1 MMQTVRDAT
10 FDVLRR
16 YAMTTLFANPGST
29 EVPLLTG
36 LPDDL
41 AFVLALHEGSVV
53 GMATGHAIATDRPAL
68 ALLHTTA
75 GLGNAVGALATARVN
90 RAPLVVI
97 VGQQDRRHLALEPF
111 LTGSLDGL
119 AGDYPVWRSQPARA
133 QDVPGAV
140 ARAWH
145 EARTGRGPALVVVP
159 MDDWLSVMP
168 PDQVVAAPRTLLR
181 PSATALDAVIEL
193 AALLNESASPVIV
206 AGAGADHPRTW
217 AALVTLAERLACPVW
232 QESFGARAG
241 FPQHH
246 PQYAGVLPAGR
257 AQQRAILSGHDLVLA
272 VGAPVFRH
280 YPYQPGH
287 LVTPGTRIAVITDD
301 PSEAHR
307 APADLAILASPSTIC
322 EHLPTH
328 LHPREGHTT
337 PEHQEPRAEPWS
349 SGGHWATHE
358 PAEPPWEP
366 HWATPGH
373 PGPDQATSNPAEPGS
388 DAPDPAA
395 PGTGT
400 RDSTHTRGPADRGAD
415 ARGADTHGSADR
427 GADVRGADAR
437 GLADRGGDVRGSV
450 DSGPAASGVGA
461 RGLGD
466 PGVGVGGLVDPG
478 VGEPLRAAHVLAA
491 LAVRLA
497 PETIVVEETP
507 SSRPELHRL
516 LPARRPLGFVS
527 AAMGGLGFALPAAVG
542 LRMAVPDRPVV
553 AVVGDGSAI
562 YGIQA
567 LWSAARYR
575 VGALFVVLANGRYA
589 VMDRLAEA
597 ADSGK
602 PPWPPFEEVS
612 LSGLATAFGCPARRI
627 TGHDELLDV
636 LDGVIPSLLDRT
648 QPLLLDIAVAP
659 DTDFHP

>member
-1 MMQTVRDAT
+1 
-10 FDVLRR
+10 
-16 YAMTTLFANPGST
+16 MTTLFANPGSS
-29 EVPLLTG
+29 EVSLLTG

-68 ALLHTTA
+68 AIVHTTA

-111 LTGSLDGL
+111 LTGRLDGL
-119 AGDYPVWRSQPARA
+119 AGDYPVWRAMPARA

-145 EARTGRGPALVVVP
+145 EAQTARGPALVVVP

-181 PSATALDAVIEL
+181 PSATALDAAIEL

-217 AALVTLAERLACPVW
+217 AALVALAERLACPVW

-246 PQYAGVLPAGR
+246 PQYAGVLPSGR
-257 AQQRAILSGHDLVLA
+257 AQQRTILSGHDFVLA

-280 YPYQPGH
+280 NPYQPGH

-307 APADLAILASPSTIC
+307 APADLAILASPATVC

-328 LHPREGHTT
+328 LHPRPT
-337 PEHQEPRAEPWS
+337 PHHQAER
-349 SGGHWATHE
+349 E
-358 PAEPPWEP
+358 PAEPRDTAFEP
-366 HWATPGH
+366 PAPVDPRRAIGGH
-373 PGPDQATSNPAEPGS
+373 PAQK
-388 DAPDPAA
+388 
-395 PGTGT
+395 GTG
-400 RDSTHTRGPADRGAD
+400 DGGPAQ
-415 ARGADTHGSADR
+415 SAGDI
-427 GADVRGADAR
+427 GPVRS
-437 GLADRGGDVRGSV
+437 GGDVGPAQSGGDGGSMQSGSV
-450 DSGPAASGVGA
+450 LSGGRWATDESAEGTWEPRWVVPAQQNRADA
-461 RGLGD
+461 H
-466 PGVGVGGLVDPG
+466 GLVDPG
-478 VGEPLRAAHVLAA
+478 VGEPLRAAHVLSA

-542 LRMAVPDRPVV
+542 LRMALPDRPVV

-589 VMDRLAEA
+589 VMDQLAEA
-597 ADSGK
+597 ADAGK

-659 DTDFHP
+659 

>member
-16 YAMTTLFANPGST
+16 YAMTTLFANPGSS
-29 EVPLLTG
+29 EVSLLTG

-41 AFVLALHEGSVV
+41 SFVLALHEGSVV

-68 ALLHTTA
+68 AIVHTTA

-111 LTGSLDGL
+111 LTGRLDGL
-119 AGDYPVWRSQPARA
+119 AGEYPVWRTQPARA

-145 EARTGRGPALVVVP
+145 EAQTARGPALVVVP

-181 PSATALDAVIEL
+181 PSATALDAAIEL
-193 AALLNESASPVIV
+193 AALLNESATPVIV

-241 FPQHH
+241 FPQNH
-246 PQYAGVLPAGR
+246 PQYAGVLPPGR
-257 AQQRAILSGHDLVLA
+257 AQQRTILSGHDFVLA

-280 YPYQPGH
+280 NPYQPGH
-287 LVTPGTRIAVITDD
+287 IVTPGTRIAVVTDD

-307 APADLAILASPSTIC
+307 APADLAILASPATVC

-328 LHPREGHTT
+328 LHPRPT
-337 PEHQEPRAEPWS
+337 PPHKTAPGTPHPQPEQAAEEPHDTGFGTPAPGDPRWAASGRPAAGDGGPML
-349 SGGHWATHE
+349 SGGRWATDE
-358 PAEPPWEP
+358 PAEGTWEP
-366 HWATPGH
+366 RWVV
-373 PGPDQATSNPAEPGS
+373 PAQQ
-388 DAPDPAA
+388 
-395 PGTGT
+395 
-400 RDSTHTRGPADRGAD
+400 DRAD
-415 ARGADTHGSADR
+415 AH
-427 GADVRGADAR
+427 
-437 GLADRGGDVRGSV
+437 
-450 DSGPAASGVGA
+450 
-461 RGLGD
+461 
-466 PGVGVGGLVDPG
+466 GLVDPG

-542 LRMAVPDRPVV
+542 LRMALPDRPVV

-589 VMDRLAEA
+589 VMDQLAEA
-597 ADSGK
+597 ADAGK

-648 QPLLLDIAVAP
+648 QPLLLDIAIAP
-659 DTDFHP
+659 